1 MSDEQEPTGGTVIEQ
16 QSSTTIPN
24 RPLRVDWPP
33 LVFGGVLTLAYTG
46 IVITLMFIKLPE
58 GSESIVVPLVNRL
71 GDVFMMAMAYLYVT
85 TASSNKKTDLLAKA
99 GPVDPH

>member
-1 MSDEQEPTGGTVIEQ
+1 MSTEDEQTGGTVIEQ
-16 QSSTTIPN
+16 QSSTTIPS
-24 RPLRVDWPP
+24 RPSRIDWPP
-33 LVFGGVLTLAYTG
+33 LIFGGVLTSAYTG

-58 GSESIVVPLVNRL
+58 GSESIVVPLVNRM

>member
-1 MSDEQEPTGGTVIEQ
+1 MSDEQATGGTVVQQ
-16 QSSTTIPN
+16 QSETVIPN

-33 LVFGGVLTLAYTG
+33 LIFAGVLTLAYTG
-46 IVITLMFIKLPE
+46 IVITLMFIKPPE
-58 GSESIVVPLVNRL
+58 GSATIVVPLVNRL